1 MGKADAQRPFRAKPR
16 NPLPIA
22 EAFLNNNQ
30 SPMGKVKPE
39 TTATTE
45 AATQCINPLWER

>member
-30 SPMGKVKPE
+30 SPMGKVKVE
-39 TTATTE
+39 WRKNDNNNKKS
-45 AATQCINPLWER
+45 INPLWER